1 MNMMMTM
8 GDENNNDDYHE
19 EEYDD
24 DEDVDTITTVQMKMI
39 MAMTASVSQTVW
51 VILSRLRISIFAD
64 LPSCNFFQN
73 LFCCLFRLSKGTSPT
88 NSRIKPPPPSKE
100 LIPYERPLQ
109 IYCSE
114 N

>member
-1 MNMMMTM
+1 MTM

-19 EEYDD
+19 EEYYD

-73 LFCCLFRLSKGTSPT
+73 LFCCLCSLAKRTSPK
-88 NSRIKPPPPSKE
+88 NSRVKPPLPKE

-109 IYCSE
+109 IYCSVMDVSF
-114 N
+114 